1 MNKFSPFPKPLRFG
15 IRDEIETIIKEY
27 SIDRTAFH
35 EYSKTGYTD
44 IIRKFHYTFCDHG
57 AYISGQIPL
66 SPHLLH
72 FRDSLEMFHI
82 AGYFQSENWAD
93 YLKKIKAEVSGEMLF
108 LILEEGWVYEGRT
121 DTIFEVLLETDG
133 ALSGFFLISPKFD
146 WCIAHDDVNDFAS
159 LYREKL

>member
-1 MNKFSPFPKPLRFG
+1 MNKFSPFPKPFRFRT
-15 IRDEIETIIKEY
+15 RDEIETIIKDCGIE
-27 SIDRTAFH
+27 RTALH

-66 SPHLLH
+66 SPHLLR
-72 FRDSLEMFHI
+72 FRDSLEMYHI

-93 YLKKIKAEVSGEMLF
+93 YLQKIKAEVSGEMLF

-121 DTIFEVLLETDG
+121 DAIFQVLQEADG
-133 ALSGFFLISPKFD
+133 ISGFFLISPKFD
-146 WCIAHDDVNDFAS
+146 WCILHDDVNDSAS
-159 LYREKL
+159 LYRKKL